1 MGRIAATHILSNLI
15 FDLSAIGDAPGLDS
29 RLWAAAR
36 FSWLADTLPLMF
48 AFFVLILSENIPLSE
63 KILMR

>member
-15 FDLSAIGDAPGLDS
+15 FDQSINGDAPGLDF

-36 FSWLADTLPLMF
+36 FSWMANTLPLMF

-63 KILMR
+63 KILTR